1 MKNMKYF
8 TGSLVFTVV
17 ALALSAVVGHF
28 YGGGAMIVSYL
39 ISATLLAVLEVAVS
53 LDNAVVNAGV
63 LKDMDEVWRK
73 RFLTWG
79 MAIAVFGMR
88 LVFPIAIVSVA
99 GGIGPIQAIDLGLFK
114 PTEYQALL
122 KSVNTEVM
130 AFGGTFLMMVFASHF
145 INHEKEVHWIPA
157 LGPLL
162 SKIGKHSTAKVFIPL
177 VVIAIFAS
185 FLHGAEQTK
194 FIMSAVWGAVT
205 YLMVDGLS
213 DLFDV
218 EDGAAAVGRTG
229 LAGFMYLEVVDASFS
244 FDGVIAAFAIT
255 DNFLIIMLGL
265 SVGAMFVRSL
275 TIMLVEKGT
284 LSEFRYLE
292 DGAFW
297 GIGWLVF
304 AMFAHVVHI
313 ELGEATVAGGA
324 AVAIALSVWH
334 SVRANKREAREALAA
349 GSSE

>member
-1 MKNMKYF
+1 MQNMKYF
-8 TGSLVFTVV
+8 TGSLIFTAI
-17 ALALSAVVGHF
+17 ALLLSGVVGHF

-88 LVFPIAIVSVA
+88 LIFPIAIVSVA
-99 GGIGPIQAIDLGLFK
+99 GGISPLQAIDLGLFK
-114 PTEYQALL
+114 PSEYQSLL

-145 INHEKEVHWIPA
+145 IDHEKEVHWVPA

-177 VVIAIFAS
+177 IVVAIFAS

-218 EDGAAAVGRTG
+218 EDGAATVGKTG

-265 SVGAMFVRSL
+265 SIGAMFVRSL
-275 TIMLVEKGT
+275 TIMLVEK
-284 LSEFRYLE
+284 
-292 DGAFW
+292 
-297 GIGWLVF
+297 
-304 AMFAHVVHI
+304 
-313 ELGEATVAGGA
+313 
-324 AVAIALSVWH
+324 AL
-334 SVRANKREAREALAA
+334 
-349 GSSE
+349 